1 MQPASR
7 AFALLLALAMLLGA
21 CGSAD
26 DGTTPID
33 RAGPGDVTD
42 AGVEGAFG
50 SAEDCEELIDEAAD
64 AFARVVTELGD
75 AGRNQVNRIDAALES
90 FGGVGPDLQVRF
102 DGLDCG
108 EDEFQA
114 AVCAAIGGL
123 TAGGP
128 AAEDF
133 LDVAAGGC
141 DAA

>member
-1 MQPASR
+1 MQPVPR
-7 AFALLLALAMLLGA
+7 AFALFLVLAMLVGA
-21 CGSAD
+21 CGGTD

-33 RAGPGDVTD
+33 RAEPGDVTD

-50 SAEDCEELIDEAAD
+50 SADDCDALIDEAAD

-90 FGGVGPDLQVRF
+90 FGGVGPDLKVRF

-123 TAGGP
+123 TAEGP
-128 AAEDF
+128 AAQDF
-133 LDVAAGGC
+133 LDATAGGC
-141 DAA
+141 DGT